1 MLEQDRAD
9 WAEKSLDWREVR
21 SQHRELVKLGVEPP
35 FELHHEA
42 KYSWRDVMELHY
54 ATQHAAYEQA
64 RQDFLAHGWNAAKP
78 WDDAAEVAKLPL
90 YEPGTD
96 CYDSTSGRYLLG
108 VLGGPRG
115 AVTGAI

>member
-21 SQHRELVKLGVEPP
+21 HMHRELVKLGVQPP

-54 ATQHAAYEQA
+54 ATQHAAMSRPGKTFWPMAGMQPSPGTTP
-64 RQDFLAHGWNAAKP
+64 L
-78 WDDAAEVAKLPL
+78 KLPSCL
-90 YEPGTD
+90 
-96 CYDSTSGRYLLG
+96 CRARHRLL
-108 VLGGPRG
+108 
-115 AVTGAI
+115 

>member
-1 MLEQDRAD
+1 VQ
-9 WAEKSLDWREVR
+9 
-21 SQHRELVKLGVEPP
+21 PP

-96 CYDSTSGRYLLG
+96 CYDSTGRYLLG